1 MERRVSCSSEK
12 MQMPMSRGRKALTH
26 HARRERACGL
36 EGWPNSEEGGAELKR
51 MGFLAALT
59 RRLGSEE
66 GATAVEYA
74 LMVALIA
81 LVIVLAV
88 TFLGQST
95 SSVYNNGDLVNALT

>member
-1 MERRVSCSSEK
+1 MTRGTNNRSCRLSD
-12 MQMPMSRGRKALTH
+12 SRALGP
-26 HARRERACGL
+26 E
-36 EGWPNSEEGGAELKR
+36 PSPYSEEGGGAEVER
-51 MGFLAALT
+51 MGLYAALK

-81 LVIVLAV
+81 LVVVAAV

-95 SSVYNNGDLVNALT
+95 NSVYENPELIKGLT